1 MYDSHDLELAST
13 LIKNVELENASNNYS
28 LSNNLDFDFE
38 NAFDEQ
44 QLYKQFVAYNCKGC
58 SSSPLIDCA

>member
-28 LSNNLDFDFE
+28 LSNNV
-38 NAFDEQ
+38 DEQ

-58 SSSPLIDCA
+58 SSAPLIDCA